1 MEMTKFWKLAPWI
14 TRLILALPTAL
25 FAAIGIRYL
34 VHVTAV
40 GTRGIAF
47 TSGMGM
53 TVGRV
58 GFGAFPLAFSLF
70 LLGCLFSERR
80 LLTAL
85 AFLATLDSVVLAVR
99 IVSMF
104 ADSSIRE
111 NLGLVRAEVFL
122 LVLSAAGLLL
132 EFGRKRRAAGWPIPE
147 IPPAQHETT

>member
-1 MEMTKFWKLAPWI
+1 MNRFWKLAPWI

-34 VHVTAV
+34 IHVAAV
-40 GTRGIAF
+40 GERGIAF

-58 GFGAFPLAFSLF
+58 GFGAFPLACSLF

-85 AFLATLDSVVLAVR
+85 AFVATRDSVVLAVR
-99 IVSMF
+99 LVSMF

-111 NLGLVRAEVFL
+111 NIGLVRAEVFL
-122 LVLSAAGLLL
+122 LVLSAAGLLF
-132 EFGRKRRAAGWPIPE
+132 EFGRKRRAAGSPVPE
-147 IPPAQHETT
+147 IQPTKP

>member
-1 MEMTKFWKLAPWI
+1 MNRFWKLAPWI

-34 VHVTAV
+34 TNVTAA
-40 GTRGIAF
+40 GERGIAF

-58 GFGAFPLAFSLF
+58 GFGAFPLACSLF

-85 AFLATLDSVVLAVR
+85 AFVATLDSVVLAVR
-99 IVSMF
+99 IISMF
-104 ADSSIRE
+104 ADSSIQE
-111 NLGLVRAEVFL
+111 NMGLVEAEVFL
-122 LVLSAAGLLL
+122 LVLSAAGLLF
-132 EFGRKRRAAGWPIPE
+132 EFGRRRRAAALPVPKMQ
-147 IPPAQHETT
+147 PTKH

>member
-1 MEMTKFWKLAPWI
+1 MKRFWRLAPWI
-14 TRLILALPTAL
+14 TRLILGLPTAL

-40 GTRGIAF
+40 GVRGIAF
-47 TSGMGM
+47 TSGMGL

-58 GFGAFPLAFSLF
+58 GFGAFPLACSLF

-85 AFLATLDSVVLAVR
+85 AFVATLDSVVLAVR

-104 ADSSIRE
+104 ADSSIQE

-122 LVLSAAGLLL
+122 LALSAAGLLL
-132 EFGRKRRAAGWPIPE
+132 ELGRRRRAASSPIPE
-147 IPPAQHETT
+147 IQSAKH